1 MNSSKINIDEV
12 IYKLLQGLRR
22 KGYSIGTDAYIKTT
36 EVFYWFLK
44 ERKGNSMAE
53 FAPYLAPVICKSVEE
68 QTDFKLIFQ
77 ELFANEFTAFEKNFF
92 SEIQKKEEREKK
104 RIRHRFKNILLIIF
118 GLSILAVLF
127 EISKNGSA
135 FPIPDYNKLV
145 TQPLYVNR
153 NDTVAFC
160 GNDVFKNMRDSNKFN
175 VEYNIHKSKT
185 KHNGF
190 QAKHSFDKFG
200 RDTITA
206 KLKSKKPGID
216 STIEFLKIFIGP
228 EKLYI
233 NAEKDKIDAGDENI
247 FTANI
252 ESTIKTDFYWEIIKE
267 NILTDN
273 VKDSIRLKGN
283 PVTYTF
289 KEEGN
294 YVINV
299 KYDVSKNDFLKDFP
313 ADKLSGSYYQK
324 VTTAGL
330 QLNADYTAAPPIVK
344 ASVNKWWLFGLLF
357 LSLLLLYVAI
367 KLLRKNVEKLSQKK
381 SIDIFTGNK
390 PPFDLSFSNRNKNI
404 SYTYDLLRLSNHL
417 KKRIDSP
424 DFFLDISKTIKQ
436 SILNRGFPTPGFSQ
450 KQQTRQCL
458 FLIDQ
463 AYKNSQQVKLFSY
476 LAMYLIKN
484 QVKLDFYFYYQTPEK
499 FYTDEDGPRFTL
511 QTLKDRYYNCA
522 LIFFTDGTNFPEY
535 NAPGLKEAITIGF
548 AYWQH
553 RLLVTPV
560 NYNDWGRNERLLS
573 TFFNVIPADVVG
585 LLELIRAL
593 DTESSTTK
601 MLQGQFN
608 SYESKHV
615 DFSTVRGLEEYLH
628 DDDIFQWV
636 CALAIHP
643 KIYWEV
649 ILEIGKAIV
658 VNPAKVNYETL
669 LKLARIQWI
678 HEGNFPTYTR
688 LELLKVLTKENE
700 IKAREVFLKMLDEIP
715 LGDEQFSYEE
725 KQMSRYANSFVLFA
739 TGILKYTTDKN
750 IQDDEEKFIS
760 LYKNESIADN
770 AFKIYIEKK
779 ETAEGDWNTPISSE
793 NENIGIEKYIDA
805 KEKDELNA
813 IRNERLKRNNK
824 LARYIGGSVALLL
837 LLGYIFFNKDA
848 IAKSRVNK
856 YLKITDT
863 TLLTKKSIFVSVDT
877 TECLKKLLLL
887 SKDSVATLEI
897 IKGSSLVAKKI
908 IKYGDSLILPVT
920 LKNFLNDNENKNI
933 TYRLI
938 VNEQVFR
945 KQMPMLTG
953 NYFISL
959 TGCEKERLNITYNVG
974 YNEDTTAVFSA
985 FREERNLINKIP
997 ATNNNIPK
1005 ANRVT
1010 FDSIIGKNEIFNYA
1024 DKLIKAGFP
1033 LKNVSIRNRQTAQKN
1048 ISIDGKDSLNIMPNF
1063 TSATL
1068 EALLFP
1074 DSTDQESKINK
1085 PTIKIF
1091 FGADV
1096 GIGKITEMKSCLKNN
1111 FNVNIIKRVGE
1122 RSIVNQL
1129 YYFDKKFK
1137 DSVKYLLNCL
1147 KTYFPGKT
1155 FKVSKP
1161 VATKDNTAA
1170 AEIYLLDESRFMQ
1183 FVSVSV
1189 SDDILLPQANKFKNN
1204 LMTAGYNVPPLTSKE
1219 NIKESI
1225 IEYHLPDQQFSANEI
1240 KKIYSNY
1247 FRTSQIRIEYNPDS
1261 KNRYI
1266 NVWIKKLNDPSIEK
1280 FFLRD
1285 VKFPSKI
1292 KMKNKFPIAFTIGFE
1307 NLKNPSPL
1315 IIYNGKICLSENGNK
1330 NNKALYICENFNF
1343 SKGNKKFITTEVD
1356 ATTNSS
1362 GRYSVRVIIDQ
1373 LKMDTILGMVQ
1384 IENVAGNDVKQLC
1397 DTIYSYVGPSDDYT
1411 VFKGQ
1416 TYDKSNLKRKG
1427 IELTLITK
1435 DPKSISLNI
1444 TAGKCPAMKI
1454 SFYPGETKTVTL
1466 CDDTKITLRSVNAEK
1481 TSTNRQN
1488 NWALFDVILCDAVLN
1503 PALKNARKSNM
1514 KSK

>member
-53 FAPYLAPVICKSVEE
+53 FARYLAPVICKSVEE

-77 ELFANEFTAFEKNFF
+77 ELFANEFTAFETSLFT
-92 SEIQKKEEREKK
+92 EIQKKEEREKK
-104 RIRHRFKNILLIIF
+104 KKRHRLKNIILIIF
-118 GLSILAVLF
+118 GLSILALLF
-127 EISKNGSA
+127 VIWKNKST

-160 GNDVFKNMRDSNKFN
+160 GNDVFKNMRDSNKFY
-175 VEYNIHKSKT
+175 VEYNIHKAKT

-190 QAKHSFDKFG
+190 QAKHCFDQFG

-206 KLKSKKPGID
+206 KIKSKKPGID
-216 STIEFLKIFIGP
+216 STIEFLKIFVGP

-233 NAEKDKIDAGDENI
+233 NAEKDEIDEGDKNI

-252 ESTIKTDFYWEIIKE
+252 DSTIKTDFYWEIIKE
-267 NILTDN
+267 NNSTNN

-294 YVINV
+294 YIINV

-324 VTTAGL
+324 VTTPGL
-330 QLNADYTAAPPIVK
+330 QLNADYTAPPPMVK

-357 LSLLLLYVAI
+357 LSLLLLYAAI
-367 KLLRKNVEKLSQKK
+367 KLLRKNVKKLSQKK

-484 QVKLDFYFYYQTPEK
+484 QVKLDFYFYYQTPDK
-499 FYTDEDGPRFTL
+499 FYTDVDGPRFTL

-535 NAPGLKEAITIGF
+535 NAPGLKETITIGF

-615 DFSTVRGLEEYLH
+615 DFSTIKGLKEYLH
-628 DDDIFQWV
+628 DDEIFQWV

-643 KIYWEV
+643 KIYWEI

-658 VNPAKVNYETL
+658 VNPAKINYETL

-678 HEGNFPTYTR
+678 HEGNFPTNLR
-688 LELLKVLTKENE
+688 LELLKVLTRENE
-700 IKAREVFLKMLDEIP
+700 IKAREIFLKMLDEITM
-715 LGDEQFSYEE
+715 GDEQFSYEE

-739 TGILKYTTDKN
+739 TGIPKYTTDKN
-750 IQDDEEKFIS
+750 IQDDEERFIS

-779 ETAEGDWNTPISSE
+779 ETAEGNWNTPISSE
-793 NENIGIEKYIDA
+793 NENIGIQKYIDA

-813 IRNERLKRNNK
+813 IRYERLKRNNK

-848 IAKSRVNK
+848 IAKSRINK

-863 TLLTKKSIFVSVDT
+863 TILTEKSILVSVDT

-908 IKYGDSLILPVT
+908 IKYGDSLILAVS

-938 VNEQVFR
+938 VNEQLFR
-945 KQMPMLTG
+945 KQMPMLAG

-985 FREERNLINKIP
+985 FSEERNLINKIP

-1033 LKNVSIRNRQTAQKN
+1033 LKNVSVRNRQTAQKN
-1048 ISIDGKDSLNIMPNF
+1048 IIIDGQDNLNAIPNF
-1063 TSATL
+1063 TIEQL
-1068 EALLFP
+1068 RKLLFP
-1074 DSTDQESKINK
+1074 DTINKSSVHIFYGNNVVASKIKQVENCLSNQFYVSTSK
-1085 PTIKIF
+1085 NMIP
-1091 FGADV
+1091 
-1096 GIGKITEMKSCLKNN
+1096 KSS
-1111 FNVNIIKRVGE
+1111 VNLI
-1122 RSIVNQL
+1122 N
-1129 YYFDKKFK
+1129 YYNESFK
-1137 DSVKYLLNCL
+1137 DSATSLRNCL
-1147 KTYFPGKT
+1147 QKYFPD
-1155 FKVSKP
+1155 KVFEISKAKP
-1161 VATKDNTAA
+1161 ERNNRMA
-1170 AEIYLLDESRFMQ
+1170 AEIFFENDDIVLPPITIYISDESLRSKASRYKNDLESWGFPAITIGLTKKITRNSIEYYDPAQLNNVNYIKRTFSVYFRRESIAIRYIPDASKKYIKVDIVNVAVPTKTRFTITDAK
-1183 FVSVSV
+1183 FPKSIYVNEKFSVAFIITANNVSN
-1189 SDDILLPQANKFKNN
+1189 DLP
-1204 LMTAGYNVPPLTSKE
+1204 TAVYRGNICIKE
-1219 NIKESI
+1219 NNMT
-1225 IEYHLPDQQFSANEI
+1225 QQ
-1240 KKIYSNY
+1240 KKINS
-1247 FRTSQIRIEYNPDS
+1247 
-1261 KNRYI
+1261 
-1266 NVWIKKLNDPSIEK
+1266 
-1280 FFLRD
+1280 
-1285 VKFPSKI
+1285 
-1292 KMKNKFPIAFTIGFE
+1292 A
-1307 NLKNPSPL
+1307 
-1315 IIYNGKICLSENGNK
+1315 
-1330 NNKALYICENFNF
+1330 CENFSF
-1343 SKGNKKFITTEVD
+1343 KSDEKTIISKGIITSY
-1356 ATTNSS
+1356 AS
-1362 GRYSVRVIIDQ
+1362 GNYPIRVTIDE
-1373 LKMDTILGMVQ
+1373 LKIDTIIGYLSIKANVSPRDE
-1384 IENVAGNDVKQLC
+1384 ENVKATVC

-1411 VFKGQ
+1411 IFKGQ

-1427 IELTLITK
+1427 IELTLISK

-1454 SFYPGETKTVTL
+1454 SFYPGEIKTVTL

-1503 PALKNARKSNM
+1503 PALKNVRKSNM